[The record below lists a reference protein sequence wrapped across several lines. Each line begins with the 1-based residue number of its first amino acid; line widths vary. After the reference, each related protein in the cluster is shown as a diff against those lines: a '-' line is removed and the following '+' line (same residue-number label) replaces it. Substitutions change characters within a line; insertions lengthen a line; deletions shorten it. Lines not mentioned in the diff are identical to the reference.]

1 MSGGHDG
8 FPDSDIFKSQPVSP
22 SRPARAEPEAMGLSD
37 ASPSQT
43 SPQTVAAVGAPI
55 LTHPATG
62 YWGSPT
68 LGEDSGREEN
78 LSLHRGL

>member
-1 MSGGHDG
+1 MSEGHDG

-43 SPQTVAAVGAPI
+43 SPQTGAVVGAPI

-62 YWGSPT
+62 FRGSPT
-68 LGEDSGREEN
+68 LGEDSRGEDN
-78 LSLHRGL
+78 LSPHQGL